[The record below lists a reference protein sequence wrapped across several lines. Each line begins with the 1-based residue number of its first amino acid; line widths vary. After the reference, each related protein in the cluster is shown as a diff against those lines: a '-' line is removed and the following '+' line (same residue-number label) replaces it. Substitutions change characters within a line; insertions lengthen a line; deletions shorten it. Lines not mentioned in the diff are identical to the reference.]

1 MRDLL
6 SKKVGVLMGGTSSER
21 EVSLKSGA
29 AVSAALKRK
38 GFNVIDIDVGS
49 DLLERLEGIDVAF
62 VILHGKPGE
71 DGVVQGVLDFA
82 GIPYTGPKVL
92 GAALGMNKL
101 ITKKVLSFHGIRVP
115 KFKVFRKNGHLL
127 PGEDQLEG
135 LKFPVVIKPVDEGS
149 TIGVSVA
156 KDEAEFEKG
165 LEQAFSYSDEVL
177 VEEFIEGRELT
188 VGVVGDRALPV
199 IEIKPKKGF
208 YDYESKYT
216 KGMTEYLVPA
226 PIDEGI
232 ARQAQEW
239 ALIAHRALY
248 QRGVSRTDFR
258 LDNEG
263 NLYVLEIN
271 SIPGMTETSLLP
283 KAAAAMG
290 ISFEE
295 LVVEILKSAFE

>member
-6 SKKVGVLMGGTSSER
+6 SKRIGVLMGGTSSER

-38 GFNVIDIDVGS
+38 GFDVVDIDVNK
-49 DLLERLEGIDVAF
+49 DLLERLEGVDVAF

-115 KFKVFRKNGHLL
+115 RFRVYRKRDYLL
-127 PGEDQLEG
+127 PGEDQLG
-135 LKFPVVIKPVDEGS
+135 NLDFPVVIKPVDEGS
-149 TIGVSVA
+149 TIGVTMA
-156 KDEAEFEKG
+156 RDEAEFEEG

-199 IEIKPKKGF
+199 IEIRPRKGF

-226 PIDEGI
+226 PIDEDT
-232 ARQAQEW
+232 AKQAQEW

-258 LDNEG
+258 LDGKG

-283 KAAAAMG
+283 KAAAAAG